1 MNHLMKKDP
10 VNNQYTPTQEL
21 TIKIPSRL
29 AKRVKAY
36 AKDVDNSIEGVV
48 IEALD
53 VFLREWK
60 KRNG

>member
-1 MNHLMKKDP
+1 MKKDP
-10 VNNQYTPTQEL
+10 DDNQCADLTQEL
-21 TIKIPSRL
+21 TIKIPNRL

-53 VFLREWK
+53 VFLRERK
-60 KRNG
+60 NRRE